1 METYDIEY
9 TDTFGGE
16 SNYSWVRRGSV
27 MVPELT
33 HYGFDGSFHYAKANR
48 LQMVQVVRKAKALMG
63 LTGVK
68 CRREEHGDLIA
79 LYPYGSCTVLFI
91 NFREANHE

>member
-1 METYDIEY
+1 MDTYDVEY

-16 SNYSWVRRGSV
+16 ANYSWVRRGSV
-27 MVPELT
+27 TVPELT
-33 HYGFDGSFHYAKANR
+33 HYDAAANR
-48 LQMVQVVRKAKALMG
+48 RQLVQVVRKAKALMG

-79 LYPYGSCTVLFI
+79 LYPRGSCTVLFI
-91 NFREANHE
+91 NYREANHE

>member
-1 METYDIEY
+1 MNTYDVEY
-9 TDTFGGE
+9 TDTFGGQ

-27 MVPELT
+27 TVPELP
-33 HYGFDGSFHYAKANR
+33 HYDAKANR
-48 LQMVQVVRKAKALMG
+48 RQMVQVVRKAKAIAG

-91 NFREANHE
+91 SYREANHE